1 MDSRLIG
8 ERVQVRVWA
17 DQVEIYYGG
26 RSHSRMPRLRGEG
39 KHRIDYRH
47 VIHSL
52 VRKPGAFLRYRWRED
67 LFPGILFRVAYDE
80 LRQDCPATADRQ
92 YLKILELAAQEGEQR
107 VREALQGLIER
118 GQKHPFRSTTRMP
131 RRSGGGTLGSG
142 GGEDGRGPL
151 RHAAGE
157 PGGEIMSTGN
167 LIRLRECLIQLH
179 LPAFREHYAAQA
191 ALATKESLSYPRF
204 LLSLSEIEVVERHER
219 KIQRLR
225 RISKLPW
232 EKTLTALD
240 RSRLPQSVDRQLTA
254 LLEGT
259 FLDRAEN
266 VLAFGNPGSGKTHL
280 VCALGQ
286 ELILLGRR
294 VLFSTCALLVQRL
307 LRAKIDLTLE
317 KELKKL
323 DRFEALIVDDIGYV
337 QQSREE
343 MEVLF
348 TLLAHRYER
357 RSILLTSNLIFSDWE
372 RIFKDPLTTAAAID
386 RLVHHSVILELNVS
400 SYRMERRQGKAAG
413 NHGMR
418 KTGGGQ
424 IRANR
429 LIGPPEVLAGDDRRV
444 PAKGRDRTAPY
455 GGRSGSSWIWSTP
468 LDTGASEGELPS
480 GYALTPSPSHSKNN
494 LSFLQKGGPRKRVV
508 SEDGYSSFLFNPFG
522 GDFQL
527 SPRE

>member
-1 MDSRLIG
+1 
-8 ERVQVRVWA
+8 
-17 DQVEIYYGG
+17 
-26 RSHSRMPRLRGEG
+26 
-39 KHRIDYRH
+39 
-47 VIHSL
+47 
-52 VRKPGAFLRYRWRED
+52 
-67 LFPGILFRVAYDE
+67 
-80 LRQDCPATADRQ
+80 
-92 YLKILELAAQEGEQR
+92 
-107 VREALQGLIER
+107 
-118 GQKHPFRSTTRMP
+118 
-131 RRSGGGTLGSG
+131 
-142 GGEDGRGPL
+142 
-151 RHAAGE
+151 
-157 PGGEIMSTGN
+157 MSTGN
-167 LIRLRECLIQLH
+167 LPRLRECLIELH

-191 ALATKESLSYPRF
+191 ALATQESLSYPRF
-204 LLSLSEIEVVERHER
+204 LLSLSEIEVAERHER
-219 KIQRLR
+219 KIQRQR
-225 RISKLPW
+225 RASKLPW

-286 ELILLGRR
+286 ELILRGRR

-386 RLVHHSVILELNVS
+386 RLVHHSVILELNVP
-400 SYRMERRQGKAAG
+400 SYRMESAKAKQQGTTK
-413 NHGMR
+413 
-418 KTGGGQ
+418 
-424 IRANR
+424 
-429 LIGPPEVLAGDDRRV
+429 
-444 PAKGRDRTAPY
+444 
-455 GGRSGSSWIWSTP
+455 
-468 LDTGASEGELPS
+468 
-480 GYALTPSPSHSKNN
+480 
-494 LSFLQKGGPRKRVV
+494 
-508 SEDGYSSFLFNPFG
+508 
-522 GDFQL
+522 
-527 SPRE
+527 